1 MRRHRSRKTVVGSLV
16 FVTLAVLAGGYAVAV
31 GGEPRDTMRYCP
43 SPEEPRLPPGTPCIS
58 QDPNDR
64 YRENHAFQQEME
76 ITDEQRA
83 GAQGKAEALA
93 KALRALSGGR
103 PEGKPEGEPKEM
115 PTGEPTGEP
124 IGEPTG
130 EGAGEAEVRAAAAA
144 ALGLAPDRIEYRAEA
159 RPGLLVGGG
168 HGKVCVI
175 GRIDRRGVATA
186 EVTGRTLD
194 GTCIPG
200 LGGH

>member
-1 MRRHRSRKTVVGSLV
+1 MRRHRSRTAAIGSLV
-16 FVTLAVLAGGYAVAV
+16 CVALAVLVGGYAVAD

-58 QDPNDR
+58 QDPNEK

-76 ITDEQRA
+76 ITEEQRA
-83 GAQGKAEALA
+83 GARGEAEALVE
-93 KALRALSGGR
+93 ALRGLEESKRAD
-103 PEGKPEGEPKEM
+103 E
-115 PTGEPTGEP
+115 TD
-124 IGEPTG
+124 
-130 EGAGEAEVRAAAAA
+130 VRAAAAT
-144 ALGLAPDRIEYRAEA
+144 ALGLAPDRIEYRPEGRA
-159 RPGLLVGGG
+159 GSLVGGG

-175 GRIDRRGVATA
+175 GRIDERGGGATA

-194 GTCIPG
+194 GTCLPG